1 MQKLVEGIH
10 RFQNRIFSSQQ
21 RLFEGLVDGQ
31 HPLALFITCSDLQ
44 IVPSS
49 LPQTEAGELFL
60 LQNVG
65 NIVPPYEA
73 ADGGTDIEY
82 AVSVRGVK
90 DIVICGHSHCGVMRA
105 LLDKSKVAKLSAVQ
119 SWLSHAES
127 TRRIIEENYAHVTD
141 DATRLTAAAAENV
154 LVQLEHLQTYPSVA
168 AALERKALTLH
179 GWMYEFETGKVF
191 GYHSKNGQFVLLE

>member
-1 MQKLVEGIH
+1 MRKPLAPTQTVEIIIIQKLVEGIH
-10 RFQNRIFSSQQ
+10 
-21 RLFEGLVDGQ
+21 
-31 HPLALFITCSDLQ
+31 H
-44 IVPSS
+44 
-49 LPQTEAGELFL
+49 
-60 LQNVG
+60 VG

-73 ADGGTDIEY
+73 AEGGTDIEY

-90 DIVICGHSHCGVMRA
+90 DIIICGHSHCGVMRA

-141 DATRLTAAAAENV
+141 DAARLTVAAAENV
-154 LVQLEHLQTYPSVA
+154 LVQLEHLQTYPSIA

-179 GWMYEFETGKVF
+179 GWMYEFETGQVL
-191 GYHSKNGQFVLLE
+191 GYHPQDGQFFPLE